1 MKILLLLIPIYFQY
15 ARVLDMDLAASG
27 TKLREAFNPKN
38 PLEILYTKLKYWV
51 DYATAASKSIT

>member
-27 TKLREAFNPKN
+27 TKLREAFNPNK
-38 PLEILYTKLKYWV
+38 PLEILYTSLNECV
-51 DYATAASKSIT
+51 DYATVVVNPVT